1 MNFQAKK
8 HFGIEAYCKA
18 QENEDWAEKYY
29 NQYFTSFYLV
39 YLKQPD
45 ACNE

>member
-8 HFGIEAYCKA
+8 YFGIEAYGKA
-18 QENEDWAEKYY
+18 QENKAWAEKYSH
-29 NQYFTSFYLV
+29 QYFSSFYLV

>member
-8 HFGIEAYCKA
+8 QFGSEAYGKA
-18 QENEDWAEKYY
+18 QGNKDEAEKYY
-29 NQYFTSFYLV
+29 YQYLTSFYLV